1 MYSLADGKFFGC
13 FEEVL
18 FFKNKFLQIASHTVT
33 QQLEIPL
40 LIPKGLDDN

>member
-18 FFKNKFLQIASHTVT
+18 FFKNKFLQIASHNPTVRN
-33 QQLEIPL
+33 PL